1 MIQKEITPYEIAA
14 LTDPGSTGKNNEDR
28 YAYASFELSESDT
41 TPVLFAM
48 VADGIGGKQAGELA
62 AEIAADTILA
72 AVKASDGTNPIDT
85 MRRAIL
91 DANDLIIQRSGEAID
106 QAGMGTTSTCAWI
119 IGNQLFAANVGNSRL
134 YLLRDGQLKR
144 ISIDHSWVQE
154 AMEMGLLTPEQA
166 RKHPNARIITRH
178 LGSESVEPDFRI
190 KLNADETDSVMEQ
203 NQGMELLPDDL
214 LLICSDGLSDV
225 DEDEEIEKALIELPM
240 ADALQ
245 RLTDLANERG
255 GPDNITSVAIR
266 IPKITSAY
274 SAPTIPL
281 KPEAASSDSEE
292 TETPERQTGSQV
304 AVYVLS
310 IIILVALVLLGWM
323 FLPLFIP

>member
-1 MIQKEITPYEIAA
+1 MIPKEITLFEIAA

-28 YAYASFELSESDT
+28 YAYASFELSESDP

-62 AEIAADTILA
+62 AEIAADTVMA
-72 AVKASDGTNPIDT
+72 AVKNSDGTDPIGT

-91 DANDLIIQRSGEAID
+91 DANDVIIQRAGEAME
-106 QAGMGTTSTCAWI
+106 QSGMGTTATCAWI

-134 YLLRDGQLKR
+134 YLMRDKELKR

-154 AMEMGLLTPEQA
+154 AMELGLLTPEQA

-178 LGSESVEPDFRI
+178 LGSESMEPDFRI
-190 KLNADETDSVMEQ
+190 KLQADETDAVMEQ
-203 NQGMELLPDDL
+203 NQGMELLPGDM

-225 DEDEEIEKALIELPM
+225 DEDTEIEKALNEYGM
-240 ADALQ
+240 AEALQ
-245 RLTDLANERG
+245 WLTDLANERG

-266 IPKITSAY
+266 IPEIKSAFT
-274 SAPTIPL
+274 APTVPIQAEEEPAE
-281 KPEAASSDSEE
+281 KETNTQRQPASQAAI
-292 TETPERQTGSQV
+292 
-304 AVYVLS
+304 YIFS
-310 IIILVALVLLGWM
+310 IIILVAIVLLGWM